1 LKTSLIRN
9 FELLANEAKQFSFRS
24 VFFKFFLSSILGSI
38 VGIFTGFF
46 TYRYIEPSL
55 LGIWALFTIYEG
67 YATFTRL
74 GVINGLGR
82 ELPYLLGKGE
92 ADEAKK
98 LASTGLFYSMF
109 SNLILLLALPI
120 VLNDKSIDWNDYNFI
135 LSFILILV
143 RLFLS
148 SYTSYLSVTFRT
160 NQSFNH
166 LSNINNILTV
176 FRLISLLFVVYFGFV
191 GLLIREFLLP
201 MIEMGLMHWK
211 RPIRVRPH
219 FSKSD
224 LIKLV
229 KVGSPLFLVS
239 YVFSFIDTLPRL
251 YIIKFGS
258 IEQLGLFSPIII
270 MLGLAILLPNA
281 ISSYMYPK
289 LSFEFGASQ
298 DKSKIWRIVLL
309 TSIASLISGFPMFI
323 CVYFLADYVYLI
335 FPKYAEVSNYLKIAS
350 FGMLFIGYKSSGL
363 SFSVLKSWSY
373 MIFDTL
379 IYLLVS
385 VLSLVL
391 LHAYIS
397 DVLKVATLSMV
408 ISFGFMYFFT
418 FFLSYRVTHKISQI
432 SK

>member
-1 LKTSLIRN
+1 MKTSLIRN
-9 FELLANEAKQFSFRS
+9 FELVVNAAKQFSFRS
-24 VFFKFFLSSILGSI
+24 VFFKYFSSSILGSI

-55 LGIWALFTIYEG
+55 LGIWALFTIYEV

-98 LASTGLFYSMF
+98 LASTGLFYSLF

-135 LSFILILV
+135 LAFLIILI

-148 SYTSYLSVTFRT
+148 SYTSYLSVTYRT
-160 NQSFNH
+160 NQNFND
-166 LSNINNILTV
+166 LSNIQNILTV
-176 FRLISLLFVVYFGFV
+176 YRLISLLFVVYFGFI
-191 GLLIREFLLP
+191 GLLIREFLHS
-201 MIEMGLMHWK
+201 MIEMVLMHWK
-211 RPIRVRPH
+211 RPISVLPK
-219 FSKSD
+219 FCKSD
-224 LIKLV
+224 LVKLV
-229 KVGSPLFLVS
+229 RVGFPMFLVS
-239 YVFSFIDTLPRL
+239 YLISFIETIPRL
-251 YIIKFGS
+251 YIIRFAS

-270 MLGLAILLPNA
+270 ILGLAMLLPNA

-289 LSFEFGASQ
+289 MSFEFGACQ

-309 TSIASLISGFPMFI
+309 TSITSLISGFPLFI

-335 FPKYAEVSNYLKIAS
+335 FPKYAEVSDYLKIAS

-363 SFSVLKSWSY
+363 SFSVLKSWST
-373 MIFDTL
+373 MIFNGL

-391 LHAYIS
+391 LHVYIS
-397 DVLKVATLSMV
+397 DVLKVASLSIV

-418 FFLSYRVTHKISQI
+418 LFLSYRVTHKIT
-432 SK
+432 